1 MAARDVTSAT
11 IYYVHHGET
20 EWNHARRYQGRMDS
34 PLTAEGRRQAERV
47 AHLWARETAGASE
60 LALVS
65 SPLGRALATARV
77 IASTLALP
85 IATDKR
91 LAEVSLGE
99 WEGLTYAEI
108 AARYA
113 AALVGTSRWD
123 WYFRASNGESAA
135 NAAARLAAW
144 LATVRQPTIAVGHGV
159 AGRLLRGL
167 YARLDP
173 VESLRLPIERNGVF
187 ILGAGVIT
195 FKATEETDND

>member
-99 WEGLTYAEI
+99 WEGLTNA
-108 AARYA
+108 
-113 AALVGTSRWD
+113 
-123 WYFRASNGESAA
+123 ESAA